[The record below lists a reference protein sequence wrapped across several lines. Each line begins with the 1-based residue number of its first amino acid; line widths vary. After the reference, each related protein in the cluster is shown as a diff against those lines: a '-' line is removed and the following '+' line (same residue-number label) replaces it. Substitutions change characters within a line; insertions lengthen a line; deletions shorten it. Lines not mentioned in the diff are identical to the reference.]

1 MTLQNGLVL
10 GSKVRLWADT
20 MIWHSQTGEALGHG
34 EKAFEVESRT
44 AAGVIAANGWKPGKI
59 IWDVSQSAPTNEWEL
74 CQAVSGAVREAAH
87 NGAHARVLLAV
98 VEPEPCL
105 WMIANDRPG
114 GAEPFE
120 PQAFSFYVSS
130 GNKTPECREAT
141 EKGFTV
147 ERMDRVIEAQSRTP
161 FDSLPGATP
170 PVGRYIGGNLIHIT
184 VSRKGVSGGAVREF
198 ASWSATTTPVK

>member
-10 GSKVRLWADT
+10 GGKVHLWADT

-34 EKAFEVESRT
+34 EKAFEVETMT
-44 AAGVIAANGWKPGKI
+44 AAGVIAANGWKPGRI
-59 IWDVSQSAPTNEWEL
+59 IWDIEQAAPTSEWEL
-74 CQAVSGAVREAAH
+74 CQTVSTAVREAAH

-105 WMIANDRPG
+105 WMIASDRPG

-120 PQAFSFYVSS
+120 PQAFSYYVSS
-130 GNKTPECREAT
+130 GNQTPECCEAI
-141 EKGFTV
+141 ENGFTV
-147 ERMDRVIEAQSRTP
+147 GRMERIIEAQTKLP
-161 FDSLPGATP
+161 FDCVGGATMP
-170 PVGRYIGGNLIHIT
+170 SGRYIGGNLIHIT
-184 VSRKGVSGGAVREF
+184 VSRNGVSGGHVREF